1 MKTAD
6 NSSHRGWR
14 LYPGAAQSQLVLAT
28 RAGQAGASSSPD
40 VTAAASCH
48 RATVPTPGTMAAAA
62 AAAATAATA
71 SAAGDPAG
79 AGSGGSVTRLAASAV
94 NTDRTRS
101 ARRVKARSQPR
112 TVEAGRPSRPA
123 ITRCPDP
130 AAFASSARPITSPA
144 SARRARHQAGSST
157 CVRPHPRHRARRG
170 QNHTSGPSGS
180 RTRRSA
186 ALPHLASTPPHDGQV
201 SSPPPSCRSTTS
213 RSPFTVST
221 TPPRVN
227 PAALPS
233 PAAKTKKREGRAHV
247 RRHHRAVAHE
257 KGQPGGC
264 PQTPSAPSV
273 TQPGP
278 YSLIPSDRG
287 HLARRPPGSDPRQT
301 LRGRMRLFTEFCAA
315 DPIRYQLLMER
326 PIPGFAPAP
335 ESFQI
340 TVAALAATR
349 ADIEAAGVHGE
360 PALDMFRALITG
372 LVSLQIANDPGGD
385 RWTRLQDDAFDMFLA
400 HYATAARQ
408 AAQHPPEGR

>member
-79 AGSGGSVTRLAASAV
+79 PGSGGSVTSAAASAV

-123 ITRCPDP
+123 ITRCPAP
-130 AAFASSARPITSPA
+130 AAFASSASPITSPA
-144 SARRARHQAGSST
+144 SARRARHHDGSRM
-157 CVRPHPRHRARRG
+157 CVTPHSRHRDRRG
-170 QNHTSGPSGS
+170 TSHACPSGLSSLPGS
-180 RTRRSA
+180 RTRRLA
-186 ALPHLASTPPHDGQV
+186 PFPHLASTPPHDGQA
-201 SSPPPSCRSTTS
+201 SSPPPNCRSTTS
-213 RSPFTVST
+213 RSAFTVST

-233 PAAKTKKREGRAHV
+233 PVARPERSGRAAPITDVITVPSHTKKDNPKAALKPVLAVSGGTRSLHPHPEWPGTARRARISLTPGQTAPTPAPAHPHGLTAREAAVLQLLVTGHTNRQIGQQLFISPKTASVHVTSILRKLNVRDRVRAA
-247 RRHHRAVAHE
+247 AVAVRL
-257 KGQPGGC
+257 GLVNPPVPGG
-264 PQTPSAPSV
+264 
-273 TQPGP
+273 G
-278 YSLIPSDRG
+278 
-287 HLARRPPGSDPRQT
+287 
-301 LRGRMRLFTEFCAA
+301 
-315 DPIRYQLLMER
+315 
-326 PIPGFAPAP
+326 
-335 ESFQI
+335 
-340 TVAALAATR
+340 
-349 ADIEAAGVHGE
+349 
-360 PALDMFRALITG
+360 
-372 LVSLQIANDPGGD
+372 
-385 RWTRLQDDAFDMFLA
+385 
-400 HYATAARQ
+400 
-408 AAQHPPEGR
+408 